1 VKRPNKKCFVREYG
15 TSISDL
21 AIVVDDMIIN
31 TTVIINNTRNVFE
44 RIAKKNTHTRSYNK
58 IFGQ

>member
-1 VKRPNKKCFVREYG
+1 VKRPNKKQFVRGYG
-15 TSISDL
+15 TSISDV

-44 RIAKKNTHTRSYNK
+44 RIAKKKQTHK
-58 IFGQ
+58 KL